1 MILIKMLGFLLGL
14 CTLILLSSYIK
25 NKQIYN
31 ETSKKSKKI
40 IEIENFENV
49 PQVID
54 LSVVPFKDKNYFI
67 ISKFVNNISLG
78 DQKWYDDNVII
89 DKTTIGYNNDN
100 LYFTFDKLIKNVA
113 NNANNGI
120 SPANI
125 NEITLSGP
133 QSLYFA
139 NNNNYELSECSI
151 FLTLKFNDLVDTKN
165 NHNILLEILANT
177 NAVDEG
183 NYLPV
188 SISII
193 ILNNADDTSTI
204 NIIVGDVI
212 YTHDELTNIKNNITT
227 NIDVNLIGL
236 IISTTKI
243 IFYFNNNSYIFNNTY
258 SNKIILG
265 TSPIIINKDGAL
277 DLSFYNFIYYKNPL
291 SLADIQLIKNYNNY
305 YISGKYNC
313 DRTNKKLLEDTNTLI
328 ALKEKEIA
336 DLRKKN
342 HEMKITKII
351 KMENKCPKHI
361 ENKNLSFF
369 NIDPLILKLNPR
381 KTLQDIFDTYFIKN
395 DFIFG

>member
-139 NNNNYELSECSI
+139 NNE
-151 FLTLKFNDLVDTKN
+151 
-165 NHNILLEILANT
+165 
-177 NAVDEG
+177 
-183 NYLPV
+183 
-188 SISII
+188 
-193 ILNNADDTSTI
+193 
-204 NIIVGDVI
+204 
-212 YTHDELTNIKNNITT
+212 
-227 NIDVNLIGL
+227 
-236 IISTTKI
+236 
-243 IFYFNNNSYIFNNTY
+243 
-258 SNKIILG
+258 
-265 TSPIIINKDGAL
+265 
-277 DLSFYNFIYYKNPL
+277 
-291 SLADIQLIKNYNNY
+291 
-305 YISGKYNC
+305 
-313 DRTNKKLLEDTNTLI
+313 
-328 ALKEKEIA
+328 
-336 DLRKKN
+336 
-342 HEMKITKII
+342 
-351 KMENKCPKHI
+351 
-361 ENKNLSFF
+361 
-369 NIDPLILKLNPR
+369 
-381 KTLQDIFDTYFIKN
+381 
-395 DFIFG
+395 